1 MTTRERSRTGVR
13 AAVAVAL
20 AGVTLL
26 GAVAAWAAPAAG
38 GRKSVSD
45 QILEILLEKKI
56 ITPEKYEALRRQVLA
71 ERAERQRRRR
81 RQYRVKYRPGK
92 GLALERGDGAD
103 SLALT
108 GRLQLDAKA
117 FTSRSGDHASF
128 FVRRA
133 RLAARVKW
141 HEHFRAFVELEMG
154 KGKTGLNDAF
164 LEIYWR
170 PALRLRLGQFKQ
182 PFSMEELYSDNW
194 IWTMERSLADSLVP
208 GRDIGV
214 MLHGS
219 LAGGALYYAASVYN
233 GNGKN
238 RAADTD
244 GAKDLAGRVVVAPL
258 RGRGGGLFRDFYL
271 GAAATWG
278 RQDAGAADWWR
289 GGKLTTAAGNTWFRV
304 DPAVRQNGV
313 RSRLGG
319 ELFWS
324 LGPLAFMGELARSE
338 FHGLEKDGRSYDL
351 GLWGGYAMVSWLIT
365 GEHAGF
371 KDGKPAAIRPRRD
384 FSWGEG
390 GGWGA
395 WQLVLRYDWLQ
406 ADSGWRDHGL
416 VDPGLY
422 ADGAWGWT
430 VGLNWYLNHMVRCM
444 LDFFD
449 YRFAQPVLIH
459 SQAVDQEQGFLGRIQ
474 IVY

>member
-1 MTTRERSRTGVR
+1 MTSRERSRTGVR
-13 AAVAVAL
+13 VAVVMAL
-20 AGVTLL
+20 AGVALL
-26 GAVAAWAAPAAG
+26 FGTTAWAGPTVEG
-38 GRKSVSD
+38 KKSVSD

-71 ERAERQRRRR
+71 ERAERDRQRRQ
-81 RQYRVKYRPGK
+81 QYRVKYRPAK
-92 GLALERGDGAD
+92 GLTLERGDGVN
-103 SLALT
+103 SVALT

-117 FTSRSGDHASF
+117 FTSHSGDHASF

-141 HEHFRAFVELEMG
+141 HKYFRAFVELEMG

-170 PALRLRLGQFKQ
+170 PSLRLRFGQFKQ
-182 PFSMEELYSDNW
+182 PFSLEELHSDNW

-208 GRDIGV
+208 SRDIGV

-219 LAGGALYYAASVYN
+219 LAGGGLYYAASVYN

-238 RAADTD
+238 EAADTD
-244 GAKDLAGRVVVAPL
+244 DAKDLAGRVVVAPL
-258 RGRGGGLFRDFYL
+258 RGRGGGLFQDFYL

-278 RQDAGAADWWR
+278 RQDASAADWWR

-324 LGPLAFMGELARSE
+324 VGPLAFMGELARTE
-338 FHGLEKDGRSYDL
+338 FDGLEKDGLTYDL
-351 GLWGGYAMVSWLIT
+351 ALWGGYAMASWMIT

-371 KDGKPAAIRPRRD
+371 KDGKPTAIKPRRN

-416 VDPGLY
+416 VDPALY
-422 ADGAWGWT
+422 ADRAWGWT
-430 VGLNWYLNHMVRCM
+430 VGLNWYVNDMVRCM